1 MLGILAALLVGTLL
15 GGLTD
20 EKNVSKVG
28 EKTLRAGKKILILAH
43 LLTNFEME
51 RYCHDKPK
59 FKGV

>member
-1 MLGILAALLVGTLL
+1 MLGILVALLVGTLL